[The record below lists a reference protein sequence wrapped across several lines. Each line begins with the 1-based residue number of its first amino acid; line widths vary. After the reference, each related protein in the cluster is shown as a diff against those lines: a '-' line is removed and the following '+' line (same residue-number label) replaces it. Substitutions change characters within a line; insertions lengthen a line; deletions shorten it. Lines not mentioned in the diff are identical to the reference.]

1 MPPLAEV
8 DGDEGDRVDGQ
19 PAVPAGAGAGG
30 IRGRVP
36 LRDIGVGLL
45 CRGGDE
51 DDVLPPPVAWQP
63 VPLVLP
69 SLTSQPVP
77 LGSLVI
83 C

>member
-1 MPPLAEV
+1 MLSIPVPPLAEV

-36 LRDIGVGLL
+36 LHGVGVGLL

-51 DDVLPPPVAWQP
+51 DDVLPRAAEYGEHWEHR
-63 VPLVLP
+63 
-69 SLTSQPVP
+69 SQE
-77 LGSLVI
+77 I
-83 C
+83 